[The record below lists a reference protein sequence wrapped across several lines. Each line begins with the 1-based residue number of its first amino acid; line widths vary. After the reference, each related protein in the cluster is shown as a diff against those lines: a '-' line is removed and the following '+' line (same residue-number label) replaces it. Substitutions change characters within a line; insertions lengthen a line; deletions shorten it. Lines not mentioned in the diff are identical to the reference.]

1 MDMPESDC
9 PELTEKTADIID
21 DTTLKGLFI
30 TTQMN
35 NLSICVKYAL
45 KWVSYTKILIP
56 NVENPDMSWA
66 ERKPH

>member
-21 DTTLKGLFI
+21 DATLKELFV

-35 NLSICVKYAL
+35 NLSLCVKYGL
-45 KWVSYTKILIP
+45 KWVL
-56 NVENPDMSWA
+56 
-66 ERKPH
+66 H

>member
-1 MDMPESDC
+1 MIDMDMPESDC

-45 KWVSYTKILIP
+45 K
-56 NVENPDMSWA
+56 
-66 ERKPH
+66 